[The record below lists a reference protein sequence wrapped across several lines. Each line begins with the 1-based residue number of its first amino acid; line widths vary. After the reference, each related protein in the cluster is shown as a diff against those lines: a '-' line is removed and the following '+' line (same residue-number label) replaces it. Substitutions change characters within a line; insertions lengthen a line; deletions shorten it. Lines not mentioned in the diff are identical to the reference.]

1 MTEEKTK
8 RIIVYH
14 DTQQQAHR
22 ARKPAPGESMGY
34 AAIVDWNP
42 EYNATFDEV
51 IDLSS
56 DQKKL
61 NLPDPKTTAKKG
73 KGNDV

>member
-14 DTQQQAHR
+14 DTQQAASR
-22 ARKPAPGESMGY
+22 ARKPAPGQTMGY
-34 AAIVDWNP
+34 AAIADFDP

-56 DQKKL
+56 DQKNLK
-61 NLPDPKTTAKKG
+61 LPDSNTTVKKG